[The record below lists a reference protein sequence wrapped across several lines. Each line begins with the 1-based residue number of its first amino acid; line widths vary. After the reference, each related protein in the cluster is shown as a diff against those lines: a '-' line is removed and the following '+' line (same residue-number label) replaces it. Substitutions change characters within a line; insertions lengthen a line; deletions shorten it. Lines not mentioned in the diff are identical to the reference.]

1 MQRSPSELVES
12 MNMLESN
19 LWFCHPYDCFGHDN
33 RVKIQAMLEVIQMDR
48 SKVWINSRYLNADEL
63 MEKNPDNVMWRAAMD
78 ARNWLDGEF
87 ELEEL
92 LFSEREIPENAEM
105 LADVNTQRPGW
116 LAAAITAAQ

>member
-19 LWFCHPYDCFGHDN
+19 LWFCHPYDCFGYDN
-33 RVKIQAMLEVIQMDR
+33 RTKIKVMLEVMQMDR

-63 MEKNPDNVMWRAAMD
+63 MEKNPDNTMWRAAMD

-92 LFSEREIPENAEM
+92 LFSEREIPESAEM
-105 LADVNTQRPGW
+105 LADVNAQGADW
-116 LAAAITAAQ
+116 LVAAITAAQ